1 MAQAL
6 ALLGQ
11 RTVDL
16 SPLLTH
22 TFPLSQIHH
31 AFDVVK
37 KRLAVCRRTCFVH
50 RQIRSK
56 LKAW

>member
-6 ALLGQ
+6 ALLGR

-22 TFPLSQIHH
+22 TFPLSQIHD
-31 AFDVVK
+31 AFDAVK
-37 KRLAVCRRTCFVH
+37 KRLGGAIKVLV
-50 RQIRSK
+50 K
-56 LKAW
+56 P